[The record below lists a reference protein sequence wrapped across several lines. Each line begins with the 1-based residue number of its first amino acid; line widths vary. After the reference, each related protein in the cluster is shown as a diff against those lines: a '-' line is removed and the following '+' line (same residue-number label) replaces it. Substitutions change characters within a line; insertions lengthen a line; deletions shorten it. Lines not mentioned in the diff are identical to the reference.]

1 MSQGG
6 RHPHASGEHGID
18 HPKGA
23 PCDGSSPREWGTP
36 RTTAHAPLS
45 IRFIPTRVGN
55 TKTCCIGSGNLSV
68 HPHASGEHFSSGTNN
83 MRVSGSSPREW
94 GTLRHPEND
103 QRKARFI
110 PTRVGNT
117 RTLPPG
123 RNKAAVHPPA
133 SGEHVMAFTANI
145 GDDGS
150 SPREWGTLCS
160 APFSPHANRF
170 IPTRVGNTLLPS

>member
-94 GTLRHPEND
+94 GTLRL
-103 QRKARFI
+103 RLALRLSFRFI

-117 RTLPPG
+117 KPP
-123 RNKAAVHPPA
+123 RKRSAQSAVHPHA
-133 SGEHVMAFTANI
+133 SGEHPNVATRKKQ
-145 GDDGS
+145 GRGS
-150 SPREWGTLCS
+150 SPREWGTRYGL
-160 APFSPHANRF
+160 HRQY
-170 IPTRVGNTLLPS
+170 RR